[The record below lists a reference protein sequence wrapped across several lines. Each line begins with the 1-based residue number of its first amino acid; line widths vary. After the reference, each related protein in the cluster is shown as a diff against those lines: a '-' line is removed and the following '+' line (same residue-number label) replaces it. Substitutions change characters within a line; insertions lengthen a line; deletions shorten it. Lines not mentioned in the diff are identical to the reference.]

1 MGKDPADQFHFDP
14 ETYAEMVRA
23 EVPAYFELQEATA
36 AATAGIVAG
45 RVLDLGVGTGETLAR
60 VLEVHPGAH
69 LTGIDESRGMLEHAR
84 RRLPQADLRVGRL
97 EDRLPEGTYDI
108 VVSALAVHHLDDAGK
123 ADLFSRVAA
132 QLRPKGR
139 FVLADLVV
147 PDDPADKLTP
157 IDDDGYDKPSSI
169 ADQLDWLRAA
179 GFTAQVTWT
188 DRDLVVILADRP

>member
-1 MGKDPADQFHFDP
+1 
-14 ETYAEMVRA
+14 
-23 EVPAYFELQEATA
+23 
-36 AATAGIVAG
+36 
-45 RVLDLGVGTGETLAR
+45 
-60 VLEVHPGAH
+60 
-69 LTGIDESRGMLEHAR
+69 MLEHAR